1 MEEALSSPLQVGFL
15 VRLGIDLLC
24 IFVLVR
30 LIYYR
35 VHRKS
40 EFLLTFVA
48 LNLLIFFIS
57 YVLNRV
63 DIGLGAAFGLFA
75 VFSMLRYRTEGI
87 STTDMT
93 YLFTGIAIGLI
104 TAVSEPN
111 WIELL
116 LFGGVILA
124 TIQLLES
131 GLIVRREI
139 GQQILY
145 DRIQLI
151 HARDRAELIQDL
163 RARTGLNVQRVEIK
177 EIDLLRDSATLM
189 VYVPADATV
198 APQPELV
205 DR

>member
-1 MEEALSSPLQVGFL
+1 MEQALTSQFQVAFL
-15 VRLGIDLLC
+15 FRLGIDLIC
-24 IFVLVR
+24 MFVLVR

-35 VHRKS
+35 AHRKT
-40 EFLLTFVA
+40 EFLLTFFA
-48 LNLLIFFIS
+48 LNLLIFFIA

-63 DIGLGAAFGLFA
+63 EIGLGAAFGLFA

-111 WIELL
+111 WIELT
-116 LFGGVILA
+116 LFAAIILVM
-124 TIQLLES
+124 IQLLES
-131 GLIVRREI
+131 GLIVKREI

-145 DRIQLI
+145 DRIHLV
-151 HARDRAELIQDL
+151 HARDREALIQDL
-163 RARTGLNVQRVEIK
+163 RQRTGLNVKRVEVR
-177 EIDLLRDSATLM
+177 EIDLLRDAATLM
-189 VYVPADATV
+189 VYYPADAST

-205 DR
+205 ER